1 MAKKKIKKKVEELQ
15 NKKEEYGPEKIL
27 DQRLVRDQVQYL
39 VKWKGFREEES
50 SWEPG
55 ENLESPDL
63 IEKFLESQKIACELE
78 EGRSK
83 PNLCNGRMRE
93 NKLKRKKETS
103 KKPQNLA
110 PNLEAEKIIDADKTN
125 EELKFLVKWKN
136 SDKADFVPAKE
147 ANIMWPQLVISFYE
161 ERLTWKQPVN

>member
-1 MAKKKIKKKVEELQ
+1 MAKKKIKKKVEEMQ

-55 ENLESPDL
+55 ENLEFPDL
-63 IEKFLESQKIACELE
+63 IEKFLESQKIACELKE
-78 EGRSK
+78 SRSK
-83 PNLCNGRMRE
+83 ASLCNGSMRE
-93 NKLKRKKETS
+93 ESKLKRKKEKS
-103 KKPQNLA
+103 QNPQDLA

-136 SDKADFVPAKE
+136 SDKADLVPAKE

-161 ERLTWKQPVN
+161 ERLTW